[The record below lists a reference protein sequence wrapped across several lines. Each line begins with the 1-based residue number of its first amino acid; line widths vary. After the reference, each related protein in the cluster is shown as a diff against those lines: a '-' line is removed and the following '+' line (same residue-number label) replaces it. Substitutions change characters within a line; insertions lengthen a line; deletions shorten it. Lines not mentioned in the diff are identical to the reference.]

1 MSFQD
6 LKKIKVFADDLQVG
20 MFVCELDKDWS
31 ESSFLIQGFTLESLE
46 DIETVQDQ
54 CCYVYIDFK
63 SDAQY
68 KAYRVATTGSKTYL
82 EKNTNANTDDDASKF
97 LQKQLKS
104 LANQYRKQS
113 NLMKG
118 VMDRIM
124 LGEDFDLHGVR
135 DVVKENVTQILANE
149 EAMLMMT
156 LLKSKDYSR
165 IEHSLNVSILTIA
178 FGRFLGFCAP
188 TLEDLGMGA
197 LLHDIGQVKIA
208 DNLLKKKSKLNQNE
222 MQEMCKHP
230 QYGFQLLQGK
240 EGLTSSCIDIATN
253 HHERLGGQG
262 YPRGLKEESISDNV
276 RLVTIVDVFE
286 SLTTSQAYRKSMSV
300 VGAYKI
306 LMGGKKTHYD
316 ERLVMK
322 FIEWRGIYP
331 PGSIVEMENGEVGI
345 VVSSNPKTKLKPKV
359 LLVLDEYKQSRKEK
373 IVDLSKMALDA
384 VSKPYKIIRAFENTA
399 FGLDLQEFADKG
411 LKVQP
416 PR

>member
-1 MSFQD
+1 MSFQH
-6 LKKIKVFADDLQVG
+6 LKKIKVFAGDLQIG

-31 ESSFLIQGFTLESLE
+31 ESSFLLQGFLLETPE
-46 DIETVQDQ
+46 DIEAVQKQ
-54 CCYVYIDFK
+54 CRFVYIDFK
-63 SDAQY
+63 SDAQF
-68 KAYRVATTGSKTYL
+68 KAYRIATTTSKTYR
-82 EKNTNANTDDDASKF
+82 EKNTSPDGKTSKF
-97 LQKQLKS
+97 LQNQFKPI
-104 LANQYRKQS
+104 ATQYRKNS
-113 NLMKG
+113 HLMKG
-118 VMDRIM
+118 LMDRIM

-135 DVVKENVTQILANE
+135 TVVKENVKQVLANE
-149 EAMLMMT
+149 DAMLMMT
-156 LLKSKDYSR
+156 LLKSKDDSR
-165 IEHSLNVSILTIA
+165 AEHSLNVSLLAIA
-178 FGRFLGFCAP
+178 FGRFLGFGIP
-188 TLEDLGMGA
+188 KLEDLGMGA
-197 LLHDIGQVKIA
+197 LLHDVGQVKVA
-208 DNLLKKKSKLNQNE
+208 DSLLKKKGKLNQNE
-222 MQEMCKHP
+222 MSEMCNHP

-240 EGLTSSCIDIATN
+240 DGLTPSCIDIAIN

-276 RLVTIVDVFE
+276 RLVSIVDVFE
-286 SLTTSQAYRKSMSV
+286 SLTTPQVYRKSMSV
-300 VGAYKI
+300 VDAYKV
-306 LMGGKKTHYD
+306 LMAGKKTHYD

-345 VVSSNPKTKLKPKV
+345 VVSSNPSAKLKPKV

>member
-1 MSFQD
+1 MSFQH
-6 LKKIKVFADDLQVG
+6 LKKIKVFSGDLQIG

-31 ESSFLIQGFTLESLE
+31 ESSFLLQGFILESPE
-46 DIETVQDQ
+46 DIETVQNQ
-54 CCYVYIDFK
+54 CRYVYIDFK
-63 SDAQY
+63 SDDQF
-68 KAYRVATTGSKTYL
+68 KAYRVATTRSKTYL
-82 EKNTNANTDDDASKF
+82 KKNTDVDGRASKF
-97 LQKQLKS
+97 LQNQFKPV
-104 LANQYRKQS
+104 ANQYRKQS
-113 NLMKG
+113 HLMKG

-135 DVVKENVTQILANE
+135 NVVKENVKQILANE
-149 EAMLMMT
+149 DAMLMMT
-156 LLKSKDYSR
+156 LLKSKDDSR
-165 IEHSLNVSILTIA
+165 AEHSLNVSLLTIA
-178 FGRFLGFCAP
+178 FGRFLGFGVP
-188 TLEDLGMGA
+188 KLEDLGMGA
-197 LLHDIGQVKIA
+197 LLHDIGQVKI
-208 DNLLKKKSKLNQNE
+208 DDKLLKKKSKLSQYE
-222 MQEMCKHP
+222 MKEMCKHP

-240 EGLTSSCIDIATN
+240 DGLTSSCIDIATN

-262 YPRGLKEESISDNV
+262 YPRGLKEVSISDNV

-286 SLTTSQAYRKSMSV
+286 SLTTPQVYRKSMSV
-300 VGAYKI
+300 VDAYKV
-306 LMGGKKTHYD
+306 LMAGKKTHYD

-345 VVSSNPKTKLKPKV
+345 VVSSNPTAKLKPKV

-411 LKVQP
+411 LKVEP